1 MKSILLALF
10 ILILGQ
16 TAVAAEHKHHG
27 AHVHG
32 SANLNIAFDD
42 LKGKLNFKS
51 ASMGIVGFEHRAVSK
66 KDIKKLDDSVAKFEN
81 EIGAMI
87 QFESA
92 LGCKFTKE
100 KIAMVSDDDGDK
112 KNAAE
117 HSDFVA
123 EFSIGCQKPIT
134 GSKVVFDFSNFK
146 SLTDIDVVFLIG
158 DLQKTVE
165 INKKPVTLEI
175 K

>member
-66 KDIKKLDDSVAKFEN
+66 KDIKKLDLSFHSKRHSSNNKKISEHLITS
-81 EIGAMI
+81 IGA
-87 QFESA
+87 Q
-92 LGCKFTKE
+92 
-100 KIAMVSDDDGDK
+100 
-112 KNAAE
+112 
-117 HSDFVA
+117 
-123 EFSIGCQKPIT
+123 
-134 GSKVVFDFSNFK
+134 
-146 SLTDIDVVFLIG
+146 FLINH
-158 DLQKTVE
+158 LTRRHHQMSCSRFSFLFCLILT
-165 INKKPVTLEI
+165 
-175 K
+175 